1 MFERQRVDEPFNKLY
16 KLIVLF
22 FYLMFN
28 IPRRFAGIKRFEQ
41 VLSVLAKHEL
51 GFFLERAGLKKKTFF
66 AKKKTARPVELRMM
80 FEELGASFVKL
91 GQLLSLR
98 PDLIPKEYCD
108 ELAKLQDDC
117 EPIPYNEVEHVIKS
131 ELKMPINKLF
141 KSFEK
146 KPIASASIGQVHVAS
161 LKNGK
166 KVAVK
171 VMRPG
176 ITALMET
183 DLEILEYLARLFKHH
198 VKQSLVD
205 PEEIFDEF
213 KRYSEDEL
221 DYMKEAHIIKIFNN
235 NFKGDE
241 KVKIPLVY
249 ERLTTKRVLTMQF
262 IEGVEIRKLISHP
275 GNYPR
280 IDKKK
285 LSQLIVNSVMKQIF
299 IDGLFHADP
308 HPGNILFNRGR
319 IGFIDFGIVG
329 KIDDEM
335 KEKLGFL
342 FISLLTRDTDSIV
355 KAFISLNMVDE
366 DVDADAL
373 KKEIIET
380 LGEYY
385 DASLEKVDMVQL
397 FVNSL
402 AIARKHNIKLSRD
415 FVLLAKTLLTLQ
427 GLSIELNPDFNLV
440 RATHPFL
447 VKLIKKKS
455 SASEVIKGFAKETKI
470 LAEFVHALPGESK
483 KVFKTVEK
491 ADVALD
497 SINNDIRGLT
507 REIRTESWRLIMA
520 LLVGAFVIGA
530 SLTYN
535 TDSFM
540 AKAFI
545 VLAGIILFYL
555 LFTVFR
561 DNLRK
566 NRLS

>member
-1 MFERQRVDEPFNKLY
+1 
-16 KLIVLF
+16 
-22 FYLMFN
+22 MFN

-51 GFFLERAGLKKKTFF
+51 GFFLERSGLKKKTFF

-80 FEELGASFVKL
+80 FEELGASFIKL

-117 EPIPYNEVEHVIKS
+117 EPIHYHEVEHVIKS
-131 ELKMPINKLF
+131 ELKQPVNKLF

-146 KPIASASIGQVHVAS
+146 KPIASASVGQVHVAR

-176 ITALMET
+176 IKAIMET

-198 VKQSLVD
+198 VRQSLVD
-205 PEEIFDEF
+205 PEEIFEEF

-221 DYMKEAHIIKIFNN
+221 DFMKEAHVIKLFHN
-235 NFKGDE
+235 NFEGDE
-241 KVKIPLVY
+241 KVSIPLVY

-262 IEGVEIRKLISHP
+262 LEGVEIKKIISHP
-275 GNYPR
+275 GNYLDV
-280 IDKKK
+280 DKKK

-308 HPGNILFNRGR
+308 HPGNVLFNKDK
-319 IGFIDFGIVG
+319 IGFIDFGITG
-329 KIDDEM
+329 RIDDEM

-342 FISLLTRDTDSIV
+342 FISLLTKDSDGVV
-355 KAFISLNMVDE
+355 KALISLNMVDE
-366 DVDADAL
+366 YVDADSL

-380 LGEYY
+380 LGAYY
-385 DASLEKVDMVQL
+385 DASLDKIDMVQL
-397 FVNSL
+397 FISGL
-402 AIARKHNIKLSRD
+402 SIARKHNIKLSRD
-415 FVLLAKTLLTLQ
+415 YVLLAKTLLTLQ

-447 VKLIKKKS
+447 VKLIKQKT
-455 SASEVIKGFAKETKI
+455 SASEIFKNLTSETKM
-470 LAEFVHALPGESK
+470 LAEFVHNLPKESK

-491 ADVALD
+491 ADLALD
-497 SINNDIRGLT
+497 DINSDIRGLT

-520 LLVGAFVIGA
+520 LLVAAFVIGA
-530 SLTYN
+530 SLTYS
-535 TDSFM
+535 TDAFM

-545 VLAGIILFYL
+545 ALAAVILIYL
-555 LFTVFR
+555 LSTVFR

-566 NRLS
+566 NRLD

>member
-1 MFERQRVDEPFNKLY
+1 
-16 KLIVLF
+16 
-22 FYLMFN
+22 MFN

-41 VLSVLAKHEL
+41 VLSVITKHEL
-51 GFFLERAGLKKKTFF
+51 GFYLERAGLKKKTFF
-66 AKKKTARPVELRMM
+66 SRKKIARPVELRMM

-117 EPIPYNEVEHVIKS
+117 EPIPYHEVEHVISS
-131 ELKMPINKLF
+131 ELKLPVNKLF
-141 KSFEK
+141 RSFEK
-146 KPIASASIGQVHVAS
+146 KPIASASIGQVHVAR

-176 ITALMET
+176 IRALMET
-183 DLEILEYLARLFKHH
+183 DLEILEYIARLFKHH

-205 PEEIFDEF
+205 PEEIVQEF
-213 KRYSEDEL
+213 KRYTENEL
-221 DYMKEAHIIKIFNN
+221 DYMKEAHVIKSFYELS
-235 NFKGDE
+235 KGDD

-249 ERLTTKRVLTMQF
+249 EQLTTHRVLTMQF
-262 IEGVEIRKLISHP
+262 LEGVELRKIISHP

-280 IDKKK
+280 VDKKK
-285 LSQLIVNSVMKQIF
+285 LSQLVVNSIMKQIF

-308 HPGNILFNRGR
+308 HPGNILFNNSR
-319 IGFIDFGIVG
+319 IGFIDFGITG
-329 KIDDEM
+329 RIDNEM

-342 FISLLTRDTDSIV
+342 FISLLTGDTDSVV
-355 KAFISLNMVDE
+355 KGFISLNMVDAE
-366 DVDADAL
+366 VDSEAL
-373 KKEIIET
+373 KKDISET

-385 DASLEKVDMVQL
+385 DTSIEKIDMVQL
-397 FVNSL
+397 FINSL
-402 AIARKHNIKLSRD
+402 AVAKKHKIKLSRD
-415 FVLLAKTLLTLQ
+415 FVLLAKALLTLQ
-427 GLSIELNPDFNLV
+427 GVSSELDHEFNLV

-447 VKLIKKKS
+447 VKLVKQKA
-455 SASEVIKGFAKETKI
+455 SASEFIKSLTNEAKM
-470 LAEFVHALPGESK
+470 LADFVHSLPGESK
-483 KVFKTVEK
+483 KIYRTIDK
-491 ADVALD
+491 ADLALD

-507 REIRTESWRLIMA
+507 REIRVESWRIVMAMLIA
-520 LLVGAFVIGA
+520 AFVIGA

-540 AKAFI
+540 SKAFV
-545 VLAGIILFYL
+545 VLAAIILVYL

-566 NRLS
+566 NRLD